1 MSRLAAIIESWPA
14 IIAGNV
20 IAYGILALRVGG
32 SI

>member
-1 MSRLAAIIESWPA
+1 MTRIASALESWPA

-32 SI
+32 AL

>member
-1 MSRLAAIIESWPA
+1 MNRLAAIVESWPA

-32 SI
+32 AL